1 VTHDDVP
8 HRTVAAG
15 TMGQIRGW
23 FSGAFFGLVVASLAY
38 VLLADPGAAGR
49 RVWLEDP
56 VGVNTAIGLL
66 SPGSTPQK
74 SGVSAPVRLSI
85 TAIGVDTPLESLELR
100 SDGTLAAPREW
111 NRAGWYAAGV
121 RPGAPGPAV
130 IAGHVD
136 STTGPAVFFKL
147 RLLRVGDL
155 VTVRRTDGSTAK
167 FVVDN
172 VHAYPKAQFPTS
184 DVYGPTPVPELRLV
198 TCTGDFD
205 AGAGSYLDNLVVS
218 AHLQN

>member
-1 VTHDDVP
+1 VTHQDVP
-8 HRTVAAG
+8 HSRVAAG
-15 TMGQIRGW
+15 TMRQIRAW
-23 FSGAFFGLVVASLAY
+23 FSGAFVGLVAAFLGY
-38 VLLADPGAAGR
+38 VLLADPGAASR

-56 VGVNTAIGLL
+56 VGVNTAAGPLT
-66 SPGSTPQK
+66 PGAMPQK
-74 SGVSAPVRLSI
+74 SSVSAPVKLSI
-85 TAIGVDTPLESLELR
+85 AAIGVDTTLESLALR
-100 SDGTLAAPREW
+100 SDGTLAAPRDW

-130 IAGHVD
+130 ITGHVD
-136 STTGPAVFFKL
+136 STTGPAVFHKL

-155 VTVRRTDGSTAK
+155 ITVRRTDGSVAK
-167 FVVDN
+167 FVVDS
-172 VHAYPKAQFPTS
+172 VHAYSKAQSPTS

-218 AHLQN
+218 AHLLN